1 MRCVICGRPML
12 QAAATMPAGHDKAE
26 PFKAGPVGPTCAR
39 RAGLLAAPSLFDRRA
54 RAGTTTRRKSTDNRQ
69 AVLL

>member
-1 MRCVICGRPML
+1 MRCVICQR
-12 QAAATMPAGHDKAE
+12 QIARAAATMPAGHDKAE

-39 RAGLLAAPSLFDRRA
+39 RAGLMAAPSLFDRRA
-54 RAGTTTRRKSTDNRQ
+54 KVTTTRRRKSADNRQ

>member
-1 MRCVICGRPML
+1 MICQRSIAH
-12 QAAATMPAGHDKAE
+12 AAATMPAGHDKAE

-39 RAGLLAAPSLFDRRA
+39 RAGLLLPKSLFEIRRA
-54 RAGTTTRRKSTDNRQ
+54 TTARRRKAADSRQ

>member
-1 MRCVICGRPML
+1 
-12 QAAATMPAGHDKAE
+12 MPAGHDKAE

-39 RAGLLAAPSLFDRRA
+39 RAGLLAAPSLFDRRPKLF
-54 RAGTTTRRKSTDNRQ
+54 TVRRKKPADNRQ

>member
-1 MRCVICGRPML
+1 MRCVICARSIAR
-12 QAAATMPAGHDKAE
+12 AAATMPAGHDKAE

-39 RAGLLAAPSLFDRRA
+39 RAGLLGAPSLFDRRA
-54 RAGTTTRRKSTDNRQ
+54 KAVRRRARRDDGQ

>member
-1 MRCVICGRPML
+1 MICHRFML

-39 RAGLLAAPSLFDRRA
+39 RAGLMAAPSLFDRPA
-54 RAGTTTRRKSTDNRQ
+54 KAGTTTRRKPADNRQ

>member
-1 MRCVICGRPML
+1 MMRCVICARSIAR
-12 QAAATMPAGHDKAE
+12 AAATMPAGHDKAE

-39 RAGLLAAPSLFDRRA
+39 RAGLLAPTVARPRLFTARRRRA
-54 RAGTTTRRKSTDNRQ
+54 RDDGQ

>member
-39 RAGLLAAPSLFDRRA
+39 RAGLLAAPSLFDRRPKMF
-54 RAGTTTRRKSTDNRQ
+54 TVRRKKPADNRQ